1 MKAELNSLLS
11 YKYVLT
17 NKLVTSLNI
26 RESVLLLFNNVRI
39 KKKKPNHTQ
48 LPLAYGLFKSRFI
61 ELSNEVSRN
70 ID

>member
-48 LPLAYGLFKSRFI
+48 LLLAYGLFKSRFI

-70 ID
+70 TD